1 MIEVKARLYDIAEEL
16 EGLEKKKA
24 ELVRVV
30 KAKAMELDSTVLQPV
45 LAGKALEL
53 NALIEEL
60 IETIRKIK
68 TLNEERL
75 QLKNKLEVL
84 ND

>member
-1 MIEVKARLYDIAEEL
+1 MIEIKARLYDIAEEL
-16 EGLEKKKA
+16 EGLDRKKA
-24 ELVRVV
+24 ELVRLV
-30 KAKAMELDSTVLQPV
+30 KAKAMELDPTVLQPV
-45 LAGKALEL
+45 LEGKALEL

-68 TLNEERL
+68 ALNEEKN

>member
-16 EGLEKKKA
+16 EGLDRKKA

-30 KAKAMELDSTVLQPV
+30 KAKAMELDPTVLQPV
-45 LAGKALEL
+45 LEGKALEL

-68 TLNEERL
+68 ALNEERR